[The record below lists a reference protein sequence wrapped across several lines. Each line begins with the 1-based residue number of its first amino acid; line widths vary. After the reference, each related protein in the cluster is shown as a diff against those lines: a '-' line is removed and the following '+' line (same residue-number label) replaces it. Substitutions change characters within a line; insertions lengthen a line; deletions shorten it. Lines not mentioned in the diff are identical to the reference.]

1 MNNALLIWLLSLSV
15 GTNFGLAVTFYN
27 IFLRKP
33 DVHIHE
39 IKLEDLDLNE
49 EEVKNFIH
57 SQNEKIL
64 EAIKKQQE
72 GGN

>member
-1 MNNALLIWLLSLSV
+1 MNNALLIWLLSISV
-15 GTNFGLAVTFYN
+15 GANFGFAMAFYN
-27 IFLRKP
+27 AFVRKP

-39 IKLEDLDLNE
+39 IKLEDLELNE
-49 EEVKNFIH
+49 EEVKNFVA